1 MQELRPAENFRRIL
15 FCNPPSGLYRRDD
28 RCQCSVEDQTIQII
42 FPPNELATH
51 AAVARRAGAV
61 ARVADYP
68 AEKRTWD
75 DFVADLREFNPT
87 AVLLVVTTATLEADL
102 QACRAAKDALGASFL
117 TIAKGEILEAMG
129 EEILERWPELDL
141 GLYGE
146 SEPALEAL
154 VRGDDWQTIPGLL
167 FRDGA
172 TIRRTARPEIIK
184 DLDNLPLPARDL
196 LKNDLYISPEN
207 GRPLAVIQGNRGC
220 PAKCIFC
227 PAGPLSN
234 YTLRLR
240 SPESVLKEIEI
251 CVREFGIRDFLF
263 HGDTFTLNKRWLLA
277 VCNGIVERGLNIHWG
292 CNSRVDTIDDER
304 AAAMKKAGCWVV
316 AFGVESGVQELLDK
330 MKKGTKVE
338 RAREAFAICKRNG
351 LRSHCFIVIGLP
363 WETKETLETTFA
375 FVQELDPDFFDFNIA
390 YPLPGTELY
399 EIAMAEGL
407 VDASD
412 LRDKGYARA
421 AMNLPQLSPDYLNQ
435 WRKKALL
442 RLYLRPR
449 YIARTLWRAG
459 SPRVMKNYAKAAI
472 RRFGQ
477 LIKS

>member
-1 MQELRPAENFRRIL
+1 M
-15 FCNPPSGLYRRDD
+15 
-28 RCQCSVEDQTIQII
+28 
-42 FPPNELATH
+42 
-51 AAVARRAGAV
+51 
-61 ARVADYP
+61 
-68 AEKRTWD
+68 
-75 DFVADLREFNPT
+75 
-87 AVLLVVTTATLEADL
+87 
-102 QACRAAKDALGASFL
+102 
-117 TIAKGEILEAMG
+117 
-129 EEILERWPELDL
+129 
-141 GLYGE
+141 
-146 SEPALEAL
+146 
-154 VRGDDWQTIPGLL
+154 
-167 FRDGA
+167 
-172 TIRRTARPEIIK
+172 
-184 DLDNLPLPARDL
+184 
-196 LKNDLYISPEN
+196 
-207 GRPLAVIQGNRGC
+207 
-220 PAKCIFC
+220 
-227 PAGPLSN
+227 
-234 YTLRLR
+234 
-240 SPESVLKEIEI
+240 
-251 CVREFGIRDFLF
+251 
-263 HGDTFTLNKRWLLA
+263 
-277 VCNGIVERGLNIHWG
+277 CNGIVERGLNIHWG